1 MSKSA
6 ARRELSSCQR
16 SNTGRKRQP
25 SRTAWAAD
33 IGAARAAVKCQIA
46 ETFTFFVSCLRR
58 RNGWL
63 RTSPQQLNK
72 MQRVRGNGSQ
82 IRREKELSRHFF
94 ARRDQVFRIER
105 FGCRKCRA
113 TQDIGSRVASRSR
126 TRRSYFSVRH

>member
-58 RNGWL
+58 RNAWL

-72 MQRVRGNGSQ
+72 MQRVRGKVLANKDAREVYPGIFTRGA
-82 IRREKELSRHFF
+82 IRGF
-94 ARRDQVFRIER
+94 
-105 FGCRKCRA
+105 
-113 TQDIGSRVASRSR
+113 
-126 TRRSYFSVRH
+126 